1 VDYESVFGEIAKA
14 KRMIEEERSE
24 YFRRWCLS
32 TLTRINA
39 VVGNA
44 VSGIEA
50 AGSDLSLS
58 MEERQ
63 ELIAKLSDESKKLL
77 AWASAQTY
85 SQIGSSEVPFI
96 SIPSDSK
103 IN

>member
-1 VDYESVFGEIAKA
+1 MDYESVFAEIAKA
-14 KRMIEEERSE
+14 KKMIAEERSE

-32 TLTRINA
+32 TLARINDA
-39 VVGNA
+39 VGRA

-50 AGSDLSLS
+50 AGDDLSLS

-63 ELIAKLSDESKKLL
+63 ALIARLSGDSKKLL

-85 SQIGSSEVPFI
+85 GQIGSNELPLVLP
-96 SIPSDSK
+96 PSGSK
-103 IN
+103 VN